1 MEGPPKPAT
10 LPASGLP
17 RVERLNDG
25 TAVRLRYLTRDDR
38 DGLAA
43 GFEQLSLESRYR
55 RFFTAMPRLPDRM
68 LDHLVDT
75 DGWDHVAIA
84 AEASA
89 HGDKPEG
96 FGVARFIRLRD
107 APDTA
112 EIAIAV
118 VDARQG
124 QGLGR
129 ILLHALINAAADR
142 GIAHARATVL
152 PGNAAVQALLTELAP
167 DVSAKPDQGYVV
179 YDIPIAPHDSA
190 DEARGGLLFRL
201 LKLAAGGIEFAFQA
215 LRVNAGP

>member
-1 MEGPPKPAT
+1 MDTPPRPAT

-25 TAVRLRYLTRDDR
+25 TVVQLRFLTPDDR

-43 GFEQLSLESRYR
+43 GFERLSPESRYR
-55 RFFTAMPRLPDRM
+55 RFFTAMPKLPERM

-84 AEASA
+84 AEAGA
-89 HGDKPEG
+89 EG
-96 FGVARFIRLRD
+96 TAREGYGVARFIRLRE

-118 VDARQG
+118 VDAKQG

-129 ILLHALINAAADR
+129 LLLHALVNAAADR

-152 PGNAAVQALLTELAP
+152 HDNAAVQALLTELAP
-167 DVSAKPDQGYVV
+167 DVSSKADQGYVV
-179 YDIPIAPHDSA
+179 YDIPITPLPSA
-190 DEARGGLLFRL
+190 EEAGHGLLFRL
-201 LKLAAGGIEFAFQA
+201 LKLAASGIDFAFRA
-215 LRVNAGP
+215 LARE